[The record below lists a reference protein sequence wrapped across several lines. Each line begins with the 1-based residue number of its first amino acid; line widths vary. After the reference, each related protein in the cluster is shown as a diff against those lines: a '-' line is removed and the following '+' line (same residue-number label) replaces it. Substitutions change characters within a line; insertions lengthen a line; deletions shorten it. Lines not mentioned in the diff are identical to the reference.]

1 MALRKVTLA
10 FGLVFAALGFVLA
23 LSPGLA
29 TVLQL
34 PEVPTIFVGAFALVL
49 GLATY
54 FGRRNTEFRDA
65 SDEERRNELLEGHFE
80 PPRPGA
86 DVDAQMGKGGRSRYG
101 GSSDARFNERL
112 RQLAV
117 QVLVDAKGFSREE
130 AHDQLDDGTWTNNR
144 TAASFFSPDIDPP
157 AEDVM
162 GAVVGIDSMYE
173 RQAHNAVVELK
184 DIAGLTVG
192 EQ

>member
-1 MALRKVTLA
+1 MVVRKVALA
-10 FGLVFAALGFVLA
+10 VGLVFAALGFLLA
-23 LSPGLA
+23 AAPGFA
-29 TVLQL
+29 RTLQL
-34 PEVPTIFVGAFALVL
+34 PEIPTVVVGGFALAL

-54 FGRRNTEFRDA
+54 LARRHTEFRDA
-65 SDEERRNELLEGHFE
+65 SDDERRNELLEGQFE

-86 DVDAQMGKGGRSRYG
+86 AVDAQLSEGGRTRHG

-117 QVLVDAKGFSREE
+117 QVLVDARAVSREE
-130 AHDQLDDGTWTNNR
+130 AHEQLDDGTWTENT
-144 TAASFFSPDIDPP
+144 TAASFFSREIDPP
-157 AEDVM
+157 AEDVV

-184 DIAGLTVG
+184 EIAGLDVG
-192 EQ
+192 ES